1 MKVKIC
7 GIRRAEDIEI
17 VNKYLP
23 DFIGFIF
30 VPASKRYV
38 EPSVV
43 AEFKKNLDP
52 RIKTVGVFVNESVEK
67 IREIKKVCSLDVIQL
82 HGEETPQFCEEL
94 GGRIWKAIRVK
105 DEDCVEILDTYA
117 EYTELLLL
125 DTYVDGTHGGT
136 GQAFDWDLI
145 EFFSADYNIGLA
157 GGITRENV
165 LKAKKKVE
173 PELIDVASG
182 SETNGIKD
190 EEKIIDW
197 MNTNLVVNWVEI
209 NTNLESIETILINK
223 YEPLLNL
230 AKNPAALEIL
240 SELRKECL
248 NIANT
253 I

>member
-38 EPSVV
+38 EPKVV
-43 AEFKKNLDP
+43 AELKKNLDP
-52 RIKTVGVFVNESVEK
+52 RIKTVGVFVNESIEK
-67 IREIKKVCSLDVIQL
+67 IKEIKKVCSVDVVQL

-190 EEKIIDW
+190 EEKIKDI
-197 MNTNLVVNWVEI
+197 I
-209 NTNLESIETILINK
+209 QIIRGKK
-223 YEPLLNL
+223 YE
-230 AKNPAALEIL
+230 
-240 SELRKECL
+240 
-248 NIANT
+248 
-253 I
+253 

>member
-38 EPSVV
+38 EPNVV
-43 AEFKKNLDP
+43 AELKKNLDP
-52 RIKTVGVFVNESVEK
+52 RIKTVGVFVNESIEK

-182 SETNGIKD
+182 SETNGLKD
-190 EEKIIDW
+190 EEKIKDI
-197 MNTNLVVNWVEI
+197 I
-209 NTNLESIETILINK
+209 QIIRGKK
-223 YEPLLNL
+223 YE
-230 AKNPAALEIL
+230 
-240 SELRKECL
+240 
-248 NIANT
+248 
-253 I
+253 

>member
-38 EPSVV
+38 EPKIV
-43 AEFKKNLDP
+43 AELKKNLDP
-52 RIKTVGVFVNESVEK
+52 RIKTVGVFVNESIEK

-145 EFFSADYNIGLA
+145 EFFSADYNI
-157 GGITRENV
+157 
-165 LKAKKKVE
+165 
-173 PELIDVASG
+173 
-182 SETNGIKD
+182 
-190 EEKIIDW
+190 
-197 MNTNLVVNWVEI
+197 EI
-209 NTNLESIETILINK
+209 GR
-223 YEPLLNL
+223 
-230 AKNPAALEIL
+230 AHV
-240 SELRKECL
+240 
-248 NIANT
+248 
-253 I
+253 

>member
-43 AEFKKNLDP
+43 AELKKNLDP
-52 RIKTVGVFVNESVEK
+52 RIKTVGVFVNESIEK

-145 EFFSADYNIGLA
+145 EFFSVDYNIGLA

-190 EEKIIDW
+190 EEKIKDI
-197 MNTNLVVNWVEI
+197 I
-209 NTNLESIETILINK
+209 QIIRGKK
-223 YEPLLNL
+223 YE
-230 AKNPAALEIL
+230 
-240 SELRKECL
+240 
-248 NIANT
+248 
-253 I
+253 

>member
-43 AEFKKNLDP
+43 AELKKNLDP
-52 RIKTVGVFVNESVEK
+52 RIKTVGVFVNESIEK

-182 SETNGIKD
+182 SETNGLKD
-190 EEKIIDW
+190 EEKIKDI
-197 MNTNLVVNWVEI
+197 I
-209 NTNLESIETILINK
+209 QIIRGKK
-223 YEPLLNL
+223 YE
-230 AKNPAALEIL
+230 
-240 SELRKECL
+240 
-248 NIANT
+248 
-253 I
+253 

>member
-43 AEFKKNLDP
+43 AELKKNLDP
-52 RIKTVGVFVNESVEK
+52 RIKTVGVFVNESIEK
-67 IREIKKVCSLDVIQL
+67 IKEIKKVCSLDVIQL

-182 SETNGIKD
+182 SETNGLKD
-190 EEKIIDW
+190 EEKIKDI
-197 MNTNLVVNWVEI
+197 I
-209 NTNLESIETILINK
+209 QIIRGKK
-223 YEPLLNL
+223 YE
-230 AKNPAALEIL
+230 
-240 SELRKECL
+240 
-248 NIANT
+248 
-253 I
+253 

>member
-38 EPSVV
+38 EPKIV
-43 AEFKKNLDP
+43 AELKKNLDP
-52 RIKTVGVFVNESVEK
+52 RIKTVGVFVNESIEK

-190 EEKIIDW
+190 EEKIMDIIQIIRGKKH
-197 MNTNLVVNWVEI
+197 E
-209 NTNLESIETILINK
+209 
-223 YEPLLNL
+223 
-230 AKNPAALEIL
+230 
-240 SELRKECL
+240 
-248 NIANT
+248 
-253 I
+253 

>member
-7 GIRRAEDIEI
+7 GIRRAGDIEI

-43 AEFKKNLDP
+43 AELKKNLDP
-52 RIKTVGVFVNESVEK
+52 RIKTVGVFVNESIEK

-190 EEKIIDW
+190 EEKIKDIIQIIRGKKH
-197 MNTNLVVNWVEI
+197 E
-209 NTNLESIETILINK
+209 
-223 YEPLLNL
+223 
-230 AKNPAALEIL
+230 
-240 SELRKECL
+240 
-248 NIANT
+248 
-253 I
+253 

>member
-38 EPSVV
+38 EPKIV
-43 AEFKKNLDP
+43 AELKKNLDP
-52 RIKTVGVFVNESVEK
+52 RIKTVGVFVNESIEK

-165 LKAKKKVE
+165 LKATKKVE

-182 SETNGIKD
+182 SETNGLKD
-190 EEKIIDW
+190 EEKIKDI
-197 MNTNLVVNWVEI
+197 I
-209 NTNLESIETILINK
+209 QIIRGKK
-223 YEPLLNL
+223 YE
-230 AKNPAALEIL
+230 
-240 SELRKECL
+240 
-248 NIANT
+248 
-253 I
+253 

>member
-43 AEFKKNLDP
+43 VELKKNLDP
-52 RIKTVGVFVNESVEK
+52 RIKTVGVFVNESIEK

-182 SETNGIKD
+182 SETNGLKD
-190 EEKIIDW
+190 EEKIKDI
-197 MNTNLVVNWVEI
+197 I
-209 NTNLESIETILINK
+209 QIIRGKK
-223 YEPLLNL
+223 YE
-230 AKNPAALEIL
+230 
-240 SELRKECL
+240 
-248 NIANT
+248 
-253 I
+253 

>member
-43 AEFKKNLDP
+43 AELKKNLDP
-52 RIKTVGVFVNESVEK
+52 RIKTVGVFVNESIEK

-190 EEKIIDW
+190 EEKIKDIIQIIRGKKH
-197 MNTNLVVNWVEI
+197 E
-209 NTNLESIETILINK
+209 
-223 YEPLLNL
+223 
-230 AKNPAALEIL
+230 
-240 SELRKECL
+240 
-248 NIANT
+248 
-253 I
+253 

>member
-38 EPSVV
+38 EPNVV
-43 AEFKKNLDP
+43 AKLKKNLDP
-52 RIKTVGVFVNESVEK
+52 RIKTVGVFVNESIEK

-182 SETNGIKD
+182 SETNGLKD
-190 EEKIIDW
+190 EEKIKDI
-197 MNTNLVVNWVEI
+197 I
-209 NTNLESIETILINK
+209 QIIRGKK
-223 YEPLLNL
+223 YE
-230 AKNPAALEIL
+230 
-240 SELRKECL
+240 
-248 NIANT
+248 
-253 I
+253 

>member
-52 RIKTVGVFVNESVEK
+52 RIKTVGVFVNESIEK
-67 IREIKKVCSLDVIQL
+67 IREIKKICSLDVIQL

-190 EEKIIDW
+190 EEKIKDIIQIIRGKKH
-197 MNTNLVVNWVEI
+197 E
-209 NTNLESIETILINK
+209 
-223 YEPLLNL
+223 
-230 AKNPAALEIL
+230 
-240 SELRKECL
+240 
-248 NIANT
+248 
-253 I
+253 

>member
-38 EPSVV
+38 EPSAV
-43 AEFKKNLDP
+43 AELKKNLDP
-52 RIKTVGVFVNESVEK
+52 RIKTVGVFVNESIEK

-182 SETNGIKD
+182 SETNGLKD
-190 EEKIIDW
+190 EEKIKDI
-197 MNTNLVVNWVEI
+197 I
-209 NTNLESIETILINK
+209 QIIRGKK
-223 YEPLLNL
+223 YE
-230 AKNPAALEIL
+230 
-240 SELRKECL
+240 
-248 NIANT
+248 
-253 I
+253 

>member
-30 VPASKRYV
+30 VPTSKRYV
-38 EPSVV
+38 EPSAV
-43 AEFKKNLDP
+43 AEKKKNLDP
-52 RIKTVGVFVNESVEK
+52 RIKTVGVFVNESIEK

-182 SETNGIKD
+182 SETNGLKD
-190 EEKIIDW
+190 EEKIKDI
-197 MNTNLVVNWVEI
+197 I
-209 NTNLESIETILINK
+209 QIIRGKK
-223 YEPLLNL
+223 YE
-230 AKNPAALEIL
+230 
-240 SELRKECL
+240 
-248 NIANT
+248 
-253 I
+253 

>member
-30 VPASKRYV
+30 VHASKRYV
-38 EPSVV
+38 EPKIV
-43 AEFKKNLDP
+43 AELKKNLDP
-52 RIKTVGVFVNESVEK
+52 RIKTVGVFVNESIEK

-182 SETNGIKD
+182 SETNGLKD
-190 EEKIIDW
+190 EEKIKDI
-197 MNTNLVVNWVEI
+197 I
-209 NTNLESIETILINK
+209 QIIRGKK
-223 YEPLLNL
+223 YE
-230 AKNPAALEIL
+230 
-240 SELRKECL
+240 
-248 NIANT
+248 
-253 I
+253 

>member
-7 GIRRAEDIEI
+7 GIRRAGDIEI

-30 VPASKRYV
+30 VSTSKRYV
-38 EPSVV
+38 EPNVV
-43 AEFKKNLDP
+43 AELKKNLDP
-52 RIKTVGVFVNESVEK
+52 RIKTVGVFVNESIEK

-145 EFFSADYNIGLA
+145 EFFSTDYNIGLA

-190 EEKIIDW
+190 EEKIKDI
-197 MNTNLVVNWVEI
+197 I
-209 NTNLESIETILINK
+209 QIIRGKK
-223 YEPLLNL
+223 YE
-230 AKNPAALEIL
+230 
-240 SELRKECL
+240 
-248 NIANT
+248 
-253 I
+253 

>member
-38 EPSVV
+38 ESSVV
-43 AEFKKNLDP
+43 AELKKNLDP
-52 RIKTVGVFVNESVEK
+52 RIKTVGVFVNESIEK

-190 EEKIIDW
+190 EEKIKDIIQIIRGKKH
-197 MNTNLVVNWVEI
+197 E
-209 NTNLESIETILINK
+209 
-223 YEPLLNL
+223 
-230 AKNPAALEIL
+230 
-240 SELRKECL
+240 
-248 NIANT
+248 
-253 I
+253 

>member
-17 VNKYLP
+17 VSKYLP

-38 EPSVV
+38 EPKIV
-43 AEFKKNLDP
+43 AELKKNLDP
-52 RIKTVGVFVNESVEK
+52 RIKTVGVFVNESIEK

-190 EEKIIDW
+190 EEKIKDI
-197 MNTNLVVNWVEI
+197 I
-209 NTNLESIETILINK
+209 QIIRGKK
-223 YEPLLNL
+223 YE
-230 AKNPAALEIL
+230 
-240 SELRKECL
+240 
-248 NIANT
+248 
-253 I
+253 

>member
-52 RIKTVGVFVNESVEK
+52 RIKTVGVFVNESIEK

-125 DTYVDGTHGGT
+125 DTYIDGTHGGT

-190 EEKIIDW
+190 EEKIKDIIQIIRGKKH
-197 MNTNLVVNWVEI
+197 E
-209 NTNLESIETILINK
+209 
-223 YEPLLNL
+223 
-230 AKNPAALEIL
+230 
-240 SELRKECL
+240 
-248 NIANT
+248 
-253 I
+253 

>member
-38 EPSVV
+38 EPKIV
-43 AEFKKNLDP
+43 AELKKNLDP
-52 RIKTVGVFVNESVEK
+52 RIKTVGVFVNESIEK

-182 SETNGIKD
+182 SETNGLKD
-190 EEKIIDW
+190 EEKIKDIMLGKTIISSD
-197 MNTNLVVNWVEI
+197 VVFD
-209 NTNLESIETILINK
+209 TK
-223 YEPLLNL
+223 
-230 AKNPAALEIL
+230 
-240 SELRKECL
+240 
-248 NIANT
+248 
-253 I
+253 

>member
-38 EPSVV
+38 EPKIV
-43 AEFKKNLDP
+43 ADLKKNLDP
-52 RIKTVGVFVNESVEK
+52 RIKTVGVFVNESIEK
-67 IREIKKVCSLDVIQL
+67 IREIKKECSLDVVQL

-145 EFFSADYNIGLA
+145 EFFSTDYNIGLA

-165 LKAKKKVE
+165 LQAKKKVE
-173 PELIDVASG
+173 PQLIDVASG

-190 EEKIIDW
+190 EEKIKDI
-197 MNTNLVVNWVEI
+197 I
-209 NTNLESIETILINK
+209 QIIRGKK
-223 YEPLLNL
+223 YE
-230 AKNPAALEIL
+230 
-240 SELRKECL
+240 
-248 NIANT
+248 
-253 I
+253 

>member
-38 EPSVV
+38 EPKIV
-43 AEFKKNLDP
+43 AELKKNLDP
-52 RIKTVGVFVNESVEK
+52 RIKTVGVFVNESIEK

-94 GGRIWKAIRVK
+94 SGRIWKAIRVK

-182 SETNGIKD
+182 SETNGLKD
-190 EEKIIDW
+190 EEKIKDI
-197 MNTNLVVNWVEI
+197 I
-209 NTNLESIETILINK
+209 QIIRGKK
-223 YEPLLNL
+223 YE
-230 AKNPAALEIL
+230 
-240 SELRKECL
+240 
-248 NIANT
+248 
-253 I
+253 